1 MAGLWIDA
9 EGVLASKE
17 IIELAEEG
25 ERERERERE
34 REKKERET
42 TRISENSLHSTN
54 KEKEGC
60 SHKSWTL
67 LKS

>member
-25 ERERERERE
+25 ERERERE

-60 SHKSWTL
+60 SHNSWTL